1 MIEYLHTAIR
11 ATAGEDM
18 VVAAKI
24 RDDSGEIYTGGAH
37 LMLYKDNEVLAVVD
51 GVLVDDVYEFHI
63 LAETTK
69 NLLGRYWY
77 CICDSGGC
85 SVCFKQ
91 PIYLR

>member
-1 MIEYLHTAIR
+1 
-11 ATAGEDM
+11 M

-24 RDDSGEIYTGGAH
+24 RNDNGEIYTGGAH
-37 LMLYKDNEVLAVVD
+37 LMLYKDNEVLAVVG
-51 GVLVDDVYEFHI
+51 GVLVDNVYEFTI